1 MLEGR
6 TAPLVLTPHAGEFAA
21 LAKAFAVAEKG
32 RRDAVRLLAAKCGA
46 IVVAKGPDTLVAAPD
61 GRLALAPPASSW
73 LSTAGSGDVLAG
85 IVASRL
91 ATGEDAFTAACH
103 GVWLHD
109 EAARLAGPAFS
120 AGDLAAHVAGAY
132 AACL

>member
-1 MLEGR
+1 
-6 TAPLVLTPHAGEFAA
+6 
-21 LAKAFAVAEKG
+21 
-32 RRDAVRLLAAKCGA
+32 LLAAKCGA